1 MYNDVLNSL
10 FPLGA
15 LSTPTPSVLAL
26 KRTSRPDGWTDGRTS
41 GQVDGRMDDWTSE
54 DDLGRLRTNGRV
66 DGRVWTDGRIWT
78 SGRMDE
84 WTSGRMDGRTNGRV

>member
-41 GQVDGRMDDWTSE
+41 GRVDGRMDDWTSE

-66 DGRVWTDGRIWT
+66 DGRVWTDGR
-78 SGRMDE
+78 MDE
-84 WTSGRMDGRTNGRV
+84 WTSGRVDGRTSGRMDG